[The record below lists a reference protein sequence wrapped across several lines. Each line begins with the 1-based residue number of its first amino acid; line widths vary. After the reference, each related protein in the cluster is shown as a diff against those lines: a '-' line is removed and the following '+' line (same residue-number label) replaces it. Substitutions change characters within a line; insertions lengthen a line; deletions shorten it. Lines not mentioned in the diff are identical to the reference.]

1 MAKHTLKI
9 LWLNTA
15 RFLKYVWPFY
25 GIIHERVNHRKV
37 SRKIVNLGPQ
47 LCFLKAFHIFFSN
60 NHFLFY
66 SPTSSDRL
74 THGYL
79 DPYTSTKVTLDMIKL
94 VYDKISIYV
103 KIYCDLFQCI
113 SQIMMWHVN
122 IIWKIFSEGIKMNR
136 SACLTLIQNIN
147 FLNICMKISVFWN
160 TRDVKDF

>member
-1 MAKHTLKI
+1 MFGHF
-9 LWLNTA
+9 TA
-15 RFLKYVWPFY
+15 LYMKGLITEKFQEK
-25 GIIHERVNHRKV
+25 
-37 SRKIVNLGPQ
+37 Q
-47 LCFLKAFHIFFSN
+47 LIQDHSCVFLKAFHFVFSN

-66 SPTSSDRL
+66 SPTTSDRL

-122 IIWKIFSEGIKMNR
+122 IIWKIFSEGIKMNK

-147 FLNICMKISVFWN
+147 FLNICMKISVF
-160 TRDVKDF
+160 